1 MKKLSFFLKSK
12 YTFISSCLI
21 ILFLFFSNN
30 IFAAVMQ
37 SSTYKIQSDT
47 VNFGGAPGASST
59 YKINDTLGEVATG
72 DSNSSTYY
80 MHAGYWQMGESY
92 ISITSPSDLAMA
104 SMSGLSGGSS
114 EGTISWTVLTDN
126 TAGYYMTVE
135 SSTSPAMKSAQDV
148 VDDYIPAGADPDY
161 TFTNPSNTS
170 SFGFTPEGPD
180 ISQRFKDNGSV
191 CNAGSGDTASKCWD
205 SLSTTPKQI
214 VNRTTSNI
222 PSGTATTLRF
232 RAESGV
238 DHVQTSGAY
247 SATITVTAVTL

>member
-12 YTFISSCLI
+12 YTVIFSYLI
-21 ILFLFFSNN
+21 IIFFVFSNN

-47 VNFGGAPGASST
+47 VNFGGAPGASFT
-59 YKINDTLGEVATG
+59 YKINDTLGEVGTG
-72 DSNSSTYY
+72 NSNSSTYY

-126 TAGYYMTVE
+126 TAGYYMTVN
-135 SSTSPAMKSAQDV
+135 SSTTPALKSAQDV
-148 VDDYIPAGADPDY
+148 VDDYIPAGANPDY
-161 TFTNPSNTS
+161 NFVNPSNTS
-170 SFGFTPEGPD
+170 SFGFTPEGAD
-180 ISQRFKDNGSV
+180 IAPRFKDNGSV
-191 CNAGSGDTASKCWD
+191 CNTGSSDTASKCWD
-205 SLSTTPKQI
+205 SLSTIPKQI

-222 PSGTATTLRF
+222 PSGSVTTLRL